1 MKNLA
6 IRPAIATGLLLLFP
20 LVMSTRDR
28 ARPAG
33 EGWHWG
39 ALEFVV
45 MGVLLFG
52 AGLAYEYFAAR
63 AGNRRHR
70 MILGIALMCAV
81 LAIWVE
87 LAVGDISQLVGHAPG
102 SGAA

>member
-33 EGWHWG
+33 DGWHWG
-39 ALEFVV
+39 SLDFVV

-52 AGLAYEYFAAR
+52 AGLVYEYFVAR
-63 AGNRRHR
+63 VGTRRHR
-70 MILGIALMCAV
+70 MILGVALTCAV

-87 LAVGDISQLVGHAPG
+87 LAVGGISQLVGHAPG

>member
-28 ARPAG
+28 ARSAG

-39 ALEFVV
+39 PLEFVV
-45 MGVLLFG
+45 MDVLLFG
-52 AGLAYEYFAAR
+52 AGSAYEYFVAR

-70 MILGIALMCAV
+70 MILGVALTCAV

-87 LAVGDISQLVGHAPG
+87 RAVGGINQLVGHAPG